1 MQPGTLAAVQ
11 FEPTPGAIESNLE
24 AFEEY
29 LAGLP
34 AVVDLAVF
42 PEMSVTGYDLEVA
55 KTEAEPIPGDLT
67 DRLVDLAAD
76 NETHVAAGVPELV
89 EGAIY
94 NDLVYVSESGVEG
107 RYRKQKLWGDEAEV
121 FEASHDPVVVETE
134 VGRVGLLVCYD
145 LNFPELAL
153 EYADQAVD
161 LLVVSAAW
169 RTEFLDDW
177 ELLLRARALD
187 TTAYVVGSNHS
198 GDQNGREHAGHSMIV
213 GPSGNI
219 LAQAGSGPATIT
231 AEMTPAAIEEARE
244 RNPVLADRSP

>member
-11 FEPTPGAIESNLE
+11 FEPTPGAIEVNLE
-24 AFEEY
+24 AFDEY

-34 AVVDLAVF
+34 AAVDLAVF
-42 PEMSVTGYDLEVA
+42 PEMSVTGYDLDVA
-55 KTEAEPIPGDLT
+55 TAEAEPIPGDLT

-76 NETHVAAGVPELV
+76 HDTHVAAGVPERV
-89 EGAIY
+89 EGAVY
-94 NDLVYVSESGVEG
+94 NDLVYVSGSGIEG

-134 VGRVGLLVCYD
+134 LGRVGLLVCYD

-161 LLVVSAAW
+161 LLIVASAW

-177 ELLLRARALD
+177 DLLLRARALD
-187 TTAYVVGSNHS
+187 TTAYVVGSNHT
-198 GDQNGREHAGHSMIV
+198 GAQNGREHAGNSMIV

-219 LAQAGSGPATIT
+219 LARAGKGPATIA
-231 AEMTPAAIEEARE
+231 AEVTPGAIEEARE
-244 RNPVLADRSP
+244 RNPVLADRDP

>member
-24 AFEEY
+24 AFDES

-34 AVVDLAVF
+34 AAVDLAVF
-42 PEMSVTGYDLEVA
+42 PEMSVTGYDLDVA
-55 KTEAEPIPGDLT
+55 TAEAEPIPGDLT
-67 DRLVDLAAD
+67 ERLVDLAAAHD
-76 NETHVAAGVPELV
+76 THVAAGVPEQV
-89 EGAIY
+89 EGAVY
-94 NDLVYVSESGVEG
+94 NDLVYVSGSGVEG
-107 RYRKQKLWGDEAEV
+107 RYRKRKLWGDEAEV
-121 FEASHDPVVVETE
+121 FDASHDPVVVETE
-134 VGRVGLLVCYD
+134 LGRVGLLVCYD

-161 LLVVSAAW
+161 LIVVASAW

-187 TTAYVVGSNHS
+187 TTAYVVGANHT

-213 GPSGNI
+213 APNGNI
-219 LAQAGSGPATIT
+219 IDRAGSEPATVT
-231 AEMTPAAIEEARE
+231 GEATPAAIEEARK
-244 RNPVLADRSP
+244 RNPVMADRGP